1 MIKSTIKRLETLLK
15 GSKDFSLTEKKA
27 ILKEV
32 SKGVK
37 KKPELL
43 NKYKDSCTMEMKWFY
58 LCPNCRRVQYQ
69 ITEDYQYEYDLG
81 IEKRCSYCGQRLDWR
96 AAKRE
101 DKNVTIKG
109 DVK

>member
-1 MIKSTIKRLETLLK
+1 
-15 GSKDFSLTEKKA
+15 
-27 ILKEV
+27 
-32 SKGVK
+32 
-37 KKPELL
+37 
-43 NKYKDSCTMEMKWFY
+43 
-58 LCPNCRRVQYQ
+58 VQYQ